1 LLGALRFLIDLLKKK
16 STTHLQISRATAAV
30 SSTIASTTEP
40 IRNTAAYKTL
50 AETVIDALDDSGTA
64 KHAGFEEKEARRA
77 RRQTRLAKAGKEGR
91 IKARVVANPE
101 YVARSFF
108 YILSDHAPGS
118 SILMTGFFAERA
130 RPSSCTRPRRVK
142 SAGSS

>member
-1 LLGALRFLIDLLKKK
+1 LSLK

-50 AETVIDALDDSGTA
+50 AETVVDALDDSGTA
-64 KHAGFEEKEARRA
+64 KHAGFEEKDARRA
-77 RRQTRLAKAGKEGR
+77 RRQLRLAKAGKEGR
-91 IKARVVANPE
+91 IKARVVADPE

-108 YILSDHAPGS
+108 TSCL
-118 SILMTGFFAERA
+118 TA
-130 RPSSCTRPRRVK
+130 RPAPPS
-142 SAGSS
+142 

>member
-1 LLGALRFLIDLLKKK
+1 MEESELARAVRVRLMPCRTRRAHHSRF
-16 STTHLQISRATAAV
+16 SSFFFAQISRATAAV

-50 AETVIDALDDSGTA
+50 AETLVDALDDSGTA

-77 RRQTRLAKAGKEGR
+77 RRQMRLAKAGKEGR

-101 YVARSFF
+101 YVWKDWR
-108 YILSDHAPGS
+108 L
-118 SILMTGFFAERA
+118 
-130 RPSSCTRPRRVK
+130 
-142 SAGSS
+142 